1 MKQDYQT
8 VCDVTLGKKKDYL
21 LKICQDD
28 ALLHLL
34 EDCMTYHQLLQILR
48 QDVFYKKLFIYAL
61 KALYQVSD
69 YEQLEYHLIM
79 MNALFD
85 NESYQEIKHELLFK
99 ICKKS
104 ISVHEHCIIRHLID
118 FKNIDFSKFINK
130 LHVYYDVEAIE
141 CAKICLLEDQYHLAY
156 TYLKSLNDCDDE
168 VVLDLLCSYS
178 VYDYVSLMRHYAKKK
193 RGYQLAVS
201 H

>member
-34 EDCMTYHQLLQILR
+34 EDCMTHHQLLQILR

-99 ICKKS
+99 ICKNSFLRQKS
-104 ISVHEHCIIRHLID
+104 SLFTNIFVHYCY
-118 FKNIDFSKFINK
+118 F
-130 LHVYYDVEAIE
+130 
-141 CAKICLLEDQYHLAY
+141 
-156 TYLKSLNDCDDE
+156 
-168 VVLDLLCSYS
+168 SYS
-178 VYDYVSLMRHYAKKK
+178 ML
-193 RGYQLAVS
+193 
-201 H
+201 